1 MEPKPPDTQQAQP
14 SPSYVETIPAGALV
28 KTGRTER
35 KVRFYA
41 FQDSDL
47 DNIGNLSFELNALIA
62 IGGTFFGVAVTAV
75 CECLLTEE
83 AKRLLVFHTLLGV
96 AIGAI
101 VLCIFGV
108 WRISRKRVSIIE
120 RIKHESLDV

>member
-35 KVRFYA
+35 KVKFYA

-47 DNIGNLSFELNALIA
+47 DYIGNLSFELNALVA
-62 IGGTFFGVAVTAV
+62 IGGTFFGVAVTAAS
-75 CECLLTEE
+75 ECLLTEE

-96 AIGAI
+96 AIVAI
-101 VLCIFGV
+101 ALCAFGV
-108 WRISRKRVSIIE
+108 WKISSKRVSIIE
-120 RIKHESLDV
+120 KIKRESVDI